1 MKDIIKYENF
11 YFLMAMIAMI
21 IVAILIA
28 GIVLVCTDSIE
39 VRRQKSC
46 RAAKKRVGE
55 ILSARLKECD
65 PLYDKNLLKITH
77 AMNYILEQFQYW
89 KSLHPGNDRVIM
101 FGIDFI
107 SCAIMLS
114 RTIDMYQDGLKLT
127 ADQESQLIEWRIL
140 RKPAYECDKNIII
153 SDIFKLVKD
162 AIDCVECRMEDF
174 CSYKKED
181 SNILY
186 RIKAAFEIFKS
197 GMEVIKEKNKEELED
212 MLIRLEPHSPPLCR
226 V

>member
-11 YFLMAMIAMI
+11 YFLMALITTI

-39 VRRQKSC
+39 TQRQKSC
-46 RAAKKRVGE
+46 LAAKKRVGE

-65 PLYDKNLLKITH
+65 PLDNKNLLEITY
-77 AMNYILEQFQYW
+77 AMDYILEQFQYW
-89 KSLHPGNDRVIM
+89 ESLHPGNDRVIM

-127 ADQESQLIEWRIL
+127 VDQERQLREWRIL
-140 RKPAYECDKNIII
+140 RKAADECDKDVIR
-153 SDIFKLVKD
+153 SDILNLVKD
-162 AIDCVECRMEDF
+162 AIDCVEHRMGDF
-174 CSYKKED
+174 CAYKKEEM
-181 SNILY
+181 NILY
-186 RIKAAFEIFKS
+186 HIKAAFEILKS
-197 GMEVIKEKNKEELED
+197 GMEAIKEKNEEELKD
-212 MLIRLEPHSPPLCR
+212 MPIRLEPHFQPLCR